1 MKLHEEIE
9 QNFKKNVQEFS
20 AAKRATK
27 SATKSA
33 QWLCCTFDKAIC
45 VYQVSGNSLLI
56 FWILYWGYK
65 LYLPPI

>member
-20 AAKRATK
+20 AAK

-56 FWILYWGYK
+56 FWILYWGCK
-65 LYLPPI
+65 LYLSPI

>member
-27 SATKSA
+27 SA

-45 VYQVSGNSLLI
+45 IYQVSGNSLLTL
-56 FWILYWGYK
+56 WILYWGCK
-65 LYLPPI
+65 LYFSPI

>member
-27 SATKSA
+27 SA

-45 VYQVSGNSLLI
+45 IYQVSGNSLLTL
-56 FWILYWGYK
+56 WILY
-65 LYLPPI
+65 